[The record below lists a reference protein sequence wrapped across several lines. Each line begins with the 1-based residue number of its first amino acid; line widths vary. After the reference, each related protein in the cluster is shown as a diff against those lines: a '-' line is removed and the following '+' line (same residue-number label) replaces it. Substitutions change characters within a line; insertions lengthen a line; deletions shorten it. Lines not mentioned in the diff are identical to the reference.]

1 MGFGSLPTVP
11 FQVALAAGVVWCG
24 LTLFL
29 MRRWTYNAGWNDF
42 HRFALVFGGILGC
55 MLGGFVVF
63 KVGGALR
70 IDWIGKAVLNVA
82 AVAWLV
88 AVGRSLGGRLV
99 SPSAH

>member
-1 MGFGSLPTVP
+1 MGFGSLPAVP
-11 FQVALAAGVVWCG
+11 FQVALAAGVAWCG

-29 MRRWTYNAGWNDF
+29 MRRWTSSSGWNDW

-70 IDWIGKAVLNVA
+70 MDWIGKAVLNVA
-82 AVAWLV
+82 ALVWL
-88 AVGRSLGGRLV
+88 AGVGRRLGR
-99 SPSAH
+99 PTQ